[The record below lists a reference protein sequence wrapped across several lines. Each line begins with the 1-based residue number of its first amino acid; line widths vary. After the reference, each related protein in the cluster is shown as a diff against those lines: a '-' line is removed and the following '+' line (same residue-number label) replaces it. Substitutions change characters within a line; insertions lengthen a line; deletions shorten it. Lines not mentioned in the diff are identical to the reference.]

1 MRCFFG
7 AFMIL
12 YTFLDENSKR
22 SEQHE
27 IAYRLLSC
35 GMKKLFGITFYTLEK
50 GEHGKPFFAEYPD
63 IKFNISHCSGLAVC
77 GISKGEIGVD
87 AELIRAYNGK
97 VMKRIF
103 SESEQNYILKS
114 EKSDRDFFRFW
125 TLKECY
131 GKAIGTGI
139 FSDLKNYS
147 FEIFDDI
154 EKNPWCEKMPDK
166 IFTQKILQKKWVVS
180 VCADNPENEFEYI
193 DTNQSKT

>member
-1 MRCFFG
+1 
-7 AFMIL
+7 MIF

-22 SEQHE
+22 AEQHE
-27 IAYRLLSC
+27 TAYLLLSR
-35 GMKKLFGITFYTLEK
+35 GVEKLFGITEYTLEK

-87 AELIRAYNGK
+87 AELIRGYNGK
-97 VMKRIF
+97 VMRRIF
-103 SESEQNYILKS
+103 SESEQDHIISS
-114 EKSDRDFFRFW
+114 ENSDVDFFRFW

-139 FSDLKNYS
+139 SSDLKDYS
-147 FEIFDDI
+147 FDI
-154 EKNPWCEKMPDK
+154 SGENPRCEKISNK

-180 VCADNPENEFEYI
+180 VCADSPENEFEFI
-193 DTNQSKT
+193 EIKK